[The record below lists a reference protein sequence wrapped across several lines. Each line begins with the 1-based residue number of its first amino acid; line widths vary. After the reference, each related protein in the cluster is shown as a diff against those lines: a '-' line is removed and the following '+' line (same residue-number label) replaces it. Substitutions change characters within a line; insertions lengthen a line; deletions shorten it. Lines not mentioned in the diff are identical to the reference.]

1 MNEDENKLLK
11 GVYINRR
18 KGIFIKINFPN
29 IKKKTLVEVAVV
41 EGRNHFIKDMFST
54 LGYNVVELDRK
65 YFGQFEADIP
75 LGKYRVISNEE
86 IKSVYKNYN

>member
-1 MNEDENKLLK
+1 M
-11 GVYINRR
+11 
-18 KGIFIKINFPN
+18 
-29 IKKKTLVEVAVV
+29 V